1 MVFAQPI
8 RPVRETVPDLVE
20 DDKPLIQL
28 DSMPLTV
35 VESDRLDM
43 RESL

>member
-1 MVFAQPI
+1 VA
-8 RPVRETVPDLVE
+8 DLVE

-28 DSMPLTV
+28 DAVPLAV